1 VKLILRVALLTMAV
15 FALGGIGNLASADPY
30 PAKPIR
36 FVAPYPPGSVTDLLA
51 RIIAQKLTEKWGQPV
66 IVENR
71 GGGGSVIG
79 TDVVAKAPPDG
90 YSILMV
96 APDLAI
102 NESLRSKLPYDAE
115 KSFAPVTLLVSA
127 PMVLSVHSSLA
138 VSNVK
143 ELVAYAKAHP
153 GQLSYASGGNGT
165 VAHLGMELFKHMAG
179 VDIVHVPY
187 KGTAAV
193 VKALITGEVQTSF
206 AQMATVRPQI
216 AGGKL
221 RVLAV
226 ATASRA
232 QAMPDLPTVAEAG
245 VPEFKA
251 DVWFGVVA
259 PAGTPGEIIAK
270 LNQELVAVMRMPRRN
285 ARRDRAH
292 TRCARARALAQGGDR
307 GHFGGRL
314 EAVRCAPDRDG
325 RAHGSRAAGC
335 AVARRR
341 RVQPCRHRH
350 RALRAA
356 PRARRPVRPG
366 RGAPP
371 GERLVCAHDLAPCLC
386 QRDAACGLRRR
397 PARSRLRSTR
407 RDCGQAVIAIL
418 PKWALARICLSGATA
433 AASGQP
439 RSIVNSHV
447 RR

>member
-1 VKLILRVALLTMAV
+1 MAKAQKYAALQAAIGRKPNRGAAFRAVIYDCGNVKSALPNVVHGTIQRIHFQGEKEVKLILRVALQAMAV
-15 FALGGIGNLASADPY
+15 FALAGIGNLASADQY
-30 PAKPIR
+30 PTKPIR

-51 RIIAQKLTEKWGQPV
+51 RIVAQKLTEKWGQPV

-79 TDVVAKAPPDG
+79 TDAVAKAPPDG

-115 KSFAPVTLLVSA
+115 KSFAPVTLLVAA

-138 VSNVK
+138 VNNVK
-143 ELVAYAKAHP
+143 ELIAYAKAHP

-193 VKALITGEVQTSF
+193 VKALITGEVQASF

-216 AGGKL
+216 ASGKL

-226 ATASRA
+226 ATATRA

-245 VPEFKA
+245 VPGFKA

-270 LNQELVAVMRMPRRN
+270 LNQELVAVMRMP
-285 ARRDRAH
+285 DVEE
-292 TRCARARALAQGGDR
+292 Q
-307 GHFGGRL
+307 
-314 EAVRCAPDRDG
+314 
-325 RAHGSRAAGC
+325 
-335 AVARRR
+335 
-341 RVQPCRHRH
+341 
-350 RALRAA
+350 
-356 PRARRPVRPG
+356 
-366 RGAPP
+366 
-371 GERLVCAHDLAPCLC
+371 
-386 QRDAACGLRRR
+386 LRRQGIE
-397 PARSRLRSTR
+397 PMTNTPEEFAAFLRSDIR
-407 RDCGQAVIAIL
+407 
-418 PKWALARICLSGATA
+418 KWGEL
-433 AASGQP
+433 
-439 RSIVNSHV
+439 V
-447 RR
+447 RRTGAHVD